1 MMTAVEIDAMVGNHV
16 ELHGIKAKPELNG
29 QRGTVVGFV
38 GLSGRFEIR
47 LAAAAVDAALLALHA
62 KNLTAVL
69 PKGTKVE
76 VHGLK
81 AKPELNGQ
89 LAKVVSWNEK
99 AVRFNVRLS
108 GVEEPLALKEDN
120 LRVSGGDKPAAAPPA
135 AKPGGSANDAKA
147 AADESDEAP
156 DSPTNVAD
164 APPPSQPPPS
174 QPQSDEEGYYAGVNV
189 TQARKEADRR
199 AVLDKVKDPHEG
211 LRVRAQEDT
220 KTKRTRM
227 QNQLGTATMFIKP

>member
-1 MMTAVEIDAMVGNHV
+1 
-16 ELHGIKAKPELNG
+16 
-29 QRGTVVGFV
+29 
-38 GLSGRFEIR
+38 
-47 LAAAAVDAALLALHA
+47 
-62 KNLTAVL
+62 LTAVL

-120 LRVSGGDKPAAAPPA
+120 LRMSGADKPAAAPPA

-147 AADESDEAP
+147 AAEPEAPVEEAASPRAAAADESDEAP

-164 APPPSQPPPS
+164 TPPPS
-174 QPQSDEEGYYAGVNV
+174 QPQPDEEGYYAGVNV